1 MALGT
6 KGGGSLSHYVTFS
19 LDGKQKSAFVTNVFQ
34 QCSQSPISFHVHN
47 NNNKQKGEETFL
59 CYTFCFWLV
68 FSFQLSRI
76 SRLFQNDE
84 KEKLERFSRGR
95 TIQKFAKEG
104 IPNFSKI
111 KKMRVADNLPPLF
124 LWRRIKNNTHTLTH
138 IHTHTHTQETKKKKE
153 RIMSRNGPV
162 HLIFFFIL

>member
-68 FSFQLSRI
+68 FFFSTLQDFQALSKRRKGKTRKI
-76 SRLFQNDE
+76 FARAHNS
-84 KEKLERFSRGR
+84 
-95 TIQKFAKEG
+95 KFAKEG

-138 IHTHTHTQETKKKKE
+138 IHTHTRRRQKKKE